1 MLAAENGH
9 TETVREMSGYS
20 GIDINEK
27 DNVSIIDSDKEYS
40 DCMWCCVCYQYMN
53 MSVSDRCERHAEVD
67 QSKIEEDSKKKLEL
81 QWVMAVGGGE
91 VYLLVKK

>member
-1 MLAAENGH
+1 
-9 TETVREMSGYS
+9 
-20 GIDINEK
+20 
-27 DNVSIIDSDKEYS
+27 
-40 DCMWCCVCYQYMN
+40 MN
-53 MSVSDRCERHAEVD
+53 MSVSDRYGRHAEVD

>member
-1 MLAAENGH
+1 MYAAEEGH

-27 DNVSIIDSDKEYS
+27 DNVSIVDSDKQYS
-40 DCMWCCVCYQYMN
+40 DCMWCCVQYQYMN
-53 MSVSDRCERHAEVD
+53 MSVNDRCERHAEVD
-67 QSKIEEDSKKKLEL
+67 HSKIEEDERKKLEL

-91 VYLLVKK
+91 VYLLVQK

>member
-1 MLAAENGH
+1 MLAARKGH
-9 TETVREMSGYS
+9 TEIVREMSGYS
-20 GIDINEK
+20 GIDINAK
-27 DNVSIIDSDKEYS
+27 DIVSIVDRDKQDSDG
-40 DCMWCCVCYQYMN
+40 MWCCVWYQYMN